1 MLPNLPKRVMSLAHK
16 QLKSHRSPRQ
26 PECNQTVS
34 SIPRE
39 KIPWSPFAAA
49 TKPFAR
55 FSLPL
60 QSGPPS
66 MICSAILV
74 YKFVTSHNPLFPKN
88 YLTSML
94 PHNLFVCTVT
104 RTCNEQT
111 NSARGSNNCAR
122 TDLEGDDKPP
132 KPTSR
137 EHRRMHWG
145 FAACFLLAKKRPLL
159 FMSAPQAA
167 VNSGSVGRG
176 LFFFVCLSIFG
187 SGPNIRSILV
197 SARAQGIDKY
207 RTGLTI
213 RCVLVRGQCKL
224 GVPYSSPTKAH
235 PWRFCVSNPLAA
247 QSVSEPP

>member
-1 MLPNLPKRVMSLAHK
+1 MLPNLPKSHWMSLAHK

-26 PECNQTVS
+26 PECNQTS
-34 SIPRE
+34 CPSQGSRSRGPLRSPLLAFSFRSNPALRLLDLLGNSRLQICNQSQSPPP
-39 KIPWSPFAAA
+39 KI
-49 TKPFAR
+49 
-55 FSLPL
+55 
-60 QSGPPS
+60 
-66 MICSAILV
+66 
-74 YKFVTSHNPLFPKN
+74 

-104 RTCNEQT
+104 RTCNEQDKQRSGGH
-111 NSARGSNNCAR
+111 NKCAR

-145 FAACFLLAKKRPLL
+145 FAACFLLAKKRPSL
-159 FMSAPQAA
+159 FMSAPRAA

-176 LFFFVCLSIFG
+176 FFFVCLSIFG
-187 SGPNIRSILV
+187 SGPIIRSILV

-213 RCVLVRGQCKL
+213 RCVLVRGQCKFRCSVFITNKGPSMEIL
-224 GVPYSSPTKAH
+224 
-235 PWRFCVSNPLAA
+235 RFESTRRAIRF
-247 QSVSEPP
+247 